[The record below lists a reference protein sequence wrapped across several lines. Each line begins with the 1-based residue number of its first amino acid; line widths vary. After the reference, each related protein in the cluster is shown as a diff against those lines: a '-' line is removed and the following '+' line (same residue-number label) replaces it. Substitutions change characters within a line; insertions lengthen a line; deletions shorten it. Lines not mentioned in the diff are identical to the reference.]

1 MSGKKIGWALLAFLL
16 AFSAAFL
23 MLKGSGFFPE
33 PNILDVLSLMVLII
47 TLSASKK
54 TFYFLLLPI
63 SIGYALYTPVGITF
77 GAPTYQYI
85 ASIFATERVSHA
97 DLVVELCECSCD
109 FTSGHFLSKNY
120 K

>member
-23 MLKGSGFFPE
+23 ILKGSVFFPE

-85 ASIFATERVSHA
+85 ASIFAT
-97 DLVVELCECSCD
+97 DLMESKE
-109 FTSGHFLSKNY
+109 FLMQI
-120 K
+120 

>member
-47 TLSASKK
+47 TLLQKVNVKQVLS
-54 TFYFLLLPI
+54 LLT
-63 SIGYALYTPVGITF
+63 A
-77 GAPTYQYI
+77 
-85 ASIFATERVSHA
+85 
-97 DLVVELCECSCD
+97 
-109 FTSGHFLSKNY
+109 
-120 K
+120 